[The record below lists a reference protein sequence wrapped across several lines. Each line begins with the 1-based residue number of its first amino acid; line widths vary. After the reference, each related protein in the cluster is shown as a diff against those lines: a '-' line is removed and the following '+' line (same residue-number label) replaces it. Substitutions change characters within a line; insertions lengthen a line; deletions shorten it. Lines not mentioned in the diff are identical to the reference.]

1 MSGVTRA
8 IASILSFVPPGISSA
23 TAELCALLTAH
34 YADYLP
40 WFLFY
45 TWLHLSVEFLLPYA
59 WPSVYDVLTRK
70 DARKAKEQ
78 GLSYACDRAGAA
90 RVARNAAVQFVM
102 AVHVSVASLYGLAT
116 LQSLQSDLYGATDL
130 TRHLVAV
137 AVGFFVWDSIA
148 VVLDR
153 REFQYIVHGFVCLFV
168 FVGALVR
175 TARKEGG
182 AGPCIFDAQYC

>member
-1 MSGVTRA
+1 MSLTR
-8 IASILSFVPPGISSA
+8 SLTTLLSDVPTDVSS
-23 TAELCALLTAH
+23 TIVELCALFTAH
-34 YADYLP
+34 AAEFLP
-40 WFLFY
+40 WVFLY
-45 TWLHLSVEFLLPYA
+45 TLLHITSEYLLPIV

-78 GLSYACDRAGAA
+78 GLSYVCDRAGAA
-90 RVARNAAVQFVM
+90 RVARNATVQIAM
-102 AVHVSVASLYGLAT
+102 AVHVSLASLYGLAT
-116 LQSLQSDLYGATDL
+116 LQSLQYNLYEATNL

-153 REFQYIVHGFVCLFV
+153 RELQMVVHGFVCLFV

-175 TARKEGG
+175 
-182 AGPCIFDAQYC
+182 GPVRE